1 MRLLSPTGRGRQER
15 REVAGNGESLRNV
28 SRRERWARG
37 TRKNAQTK
45 TQSGGGE
52 ASEAVGAEQSLKK
65 KKNQTA
71 KRSLSPI
78 HAPRHGFLLVET
90 SGPLTHQQI
99 NGPTQIPWYRYE
111 TQPLFLG
118 ERGWESMSKS
128 LPPSCQTP
136 SPAPFGQVHPRQ
148 RQPLISSLPRARE
161 GTLYSPPDGAQ
172 ELRTPEPKA
181 RHRNRTGDCKEGTT
195 QIADKA
201 SEGKTGV
208 P

>member
-1 MRLLSPTGRGRQER
+1 MAKASGMFPEGNAGHAGPGRMPRQKPSQGEGKPAKRWGLSSP
-15 REVAGNGESLRNV
+15 L
-28 SRRERWARG
+28 
-37 TRKNAQTK
+37 
-45 TQSGGGE
+45 
-52 ASEAVGAEQSLKK
+52 K

>member
-1 MRLLSPTGRGRQER
+1 MRLPTGSLGDRVWGRCRVRLLSPAGRGRQER

-78 HAPRHGFLLVET
+78 HAPRHGFLLVENVRSFDT
-90 SGPLTHQQI
+90 STNKRPYPNPVVQVRNTTAVSGGAGLGIYEQVSPTFMPNPKSSPLRA
-99 NGPTQIPWYRYE
+99 G
-111 TQPLFLG
+111 
-118 ERGWESMSKS
+118 
-128 LPPSCQTP
+128 PPSAAAASDLFTP
-136 SPAPFGQVHPRQ
+136 QSQ
-148 RQPLISSLPRARE
+148 R
-161 GTLYSPPDGAQ
+161 
-172 ELRTPEPKA
+172 
-181 RHRNRTGDCKEGTT
+181 GD
-195 QIADKA
+195 
-201 SEGKTGV
+201 

>member
-1 MRLLSPTGRGRQER
+1 MRLLSPAGRGRQER

-65 KKNQTA
+65 KKI
-71 KRSLSPI
+71 K
-78 HAPRHGFLLVET
+78 PRKGHCPLYTLQDTVFLLVET

-161 GTLYSPPDGAQ
+161 GTLDSPPDGAQ